1 MENTFNNE
9 FSSNCAYGD
18 SKNYCNPKVNQ
29 DFNNNEIPTMKLFKF
44 TFDNHA
50 DVRVV
55 VVTNVNPKVPLFYGA
70 DIANILGYDEFDNK
84 RNMYSML
91 NDNERASVHINHII
105 SNHIITNNLYSP
117 NFTFISLAGLQKL
130 ICSSNY
136 PKAEKFQNWIMDKVL
151 ASIDS
156 YIAVSERDSS
166 FKSFMSDHMC
176 SISLNDLYQCFNC
189 NCIYIDQKKLIK
201 LLIRDGFISPTKI
214 PSKKSLDMGLMDFK
228 IWEMPNGCIFKYTY
242 ILPKGIE
249 YFINK
254 YSNYTE

>member
-9 FSSNCAYGD
+9 FSSNCTCGD

-29 DFNNNEIPTMKLFKF
+29 DFNNNKIPKMVSFKF
-44 TFDNHA
+44 IFDNYA

-55 VVTNVNPKVPLFYGA
+55 IVTDVNPKIALFYGA
-70 DIANILGYDEFDNK
+70 DIANILGYNEFDSE

-91 NDNERASVHINHII
+91 NDNEYAPIHINHINN
-105 SNHIITNNLYSP
+105 NHIISDIPNSP

-130 ICSSNY
+130 ICASNY
-136 PKAEKFQNWIMDKVL
+136 PKAEKFQNWIIDKVL
-151 ASIDS
+151 ASIDF
-156 YIAVSERDSS
+156 YIEVLKGNHR
-166 FKSFMSDHMC
+166 KSFMADHMC
-176 SISLNDLYQCFNC
+176 SISLNDLYQCFNY
-189 NCIYIDQKKLIK
+189 NCTYIDQKKLIK
-201 LLIRDGFISPTKI
+201 LLIRDGFIYPTKA

-228 IWEMPNGCIFKYTY
+228 VWEMPNGCIFKYTY

-254 YSNYTE
+254 YSNYAK